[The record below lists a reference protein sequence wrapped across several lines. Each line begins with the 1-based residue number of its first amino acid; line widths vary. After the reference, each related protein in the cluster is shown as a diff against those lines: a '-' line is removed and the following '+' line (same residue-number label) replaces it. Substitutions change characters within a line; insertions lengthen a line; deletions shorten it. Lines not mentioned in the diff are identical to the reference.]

1 MVQLVG
7 RNANQSRNSS
17 ARLSRGQI
25 GIDSMRRDDG
35 GAHRVKLTLQ
45 STGSAIEC
53 GHRTRLTGLH
63 KVTGSTLKTTTRT
76 SSAYKYLMLHWRS
89 FIRLLSLLLAS
100 SLLTFALR
108 LKASLPI

>member
-17 ARLSRGQI
+17 ARLSSAQI
-25 GIDSMRRDDG
+25 GIGLMRRDVG
-35 GAHRVKLTLQ
+35 GVHQVKLTLQ
-45 STGSAIEC
+45 STGSPIEC

-63 KVTGSTLKTTTRT
+63 KVTGSILKTTTRI
-76 SSAYKYLMLHWRS
+76 SNAYKYLMLHWRS

-100 SLLTFALR
+100 NLLTF
-108 LKASLPI
+108 